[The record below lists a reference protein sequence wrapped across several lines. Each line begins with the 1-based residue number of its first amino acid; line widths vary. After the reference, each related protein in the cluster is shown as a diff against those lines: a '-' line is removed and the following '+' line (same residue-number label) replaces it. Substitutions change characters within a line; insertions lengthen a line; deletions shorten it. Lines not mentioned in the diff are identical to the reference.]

1 MLDLVIVERIHKIR
15 LFLLI
20 NEFTMKIARLSESN
34 NETYGIVKDGKVSTK
49 DEITYETGVPIPQ
62 SIKDFLFDGWYDE
75 VKDRL
80 SKLPYNENLA
90 KFKLLAPIPNPPK
103 IICLAFNYS
112 DHVDEQKVQP
122 SKDPVIF
129 LKPNTALCGSN
140 SEIICPNFVTK
151 LDYEVELAIVLGEK
165 CKNVDENKA
174 KEAIFGYMIL
184 NDVSARDIQFSDKQ
198 FTRGKSFDT
207 FAPCGPWITT
217 DDEITD
223 AQNLQLMTKIN
234 GELRQNS
241 STNKMLLKIPEIIS
255 KLSKVMTLEKGDI
268 ISTGTPAGVVLK
280 NPNLEYLK
288 NGDKIEMEIE
298 NLGTLKNTVKF
309 V

>member
-1 MLDLVIVERIHKIR
+1 
-15 LFLLI
+15 
-20 NEFTMKIARLSESN
+20 MKIARLSESN
-34 NETYGIVKDGKVSTK
+34 NETYGIVKDGQVSTK

-62 SIKDFLFDGWYDE
+62 SIRDFLFDGWYDE
-75 VKDRL
+75 VKGRL
-80 SKLPYNENLA
+80 SKLPYKENLS

-112 DHVDEQKVQP
+112 DHADEQKVQP
-122 SKDPVIF
+122 SEEPVIF
-129 LKPNTALCGSN
+129 LKPHTTLCGSD
-140 SEIICPNFVTK
+140 SEIICPNFVTE
-151 LDYEVELAIVLGEK
+151 LDYEVELAIILGKK

-174 KEAIFGYMIL
+174 KDAIFGYMIF

-217 DDEITD
+217 ADEITD
-223 AQNLQLMTKIN
+223 AQNLQIQTKIN

-241 STNKMLLKIPEIIS
+241 STSKMLLKIPEIIS

-288 NGDKIEMEIE
+288 NGDEIEMEIE
-298 NLGTLKNTVKF
+298 NLGTLKNIVKF